1 MLRFLHNLVI
11 FTKTFNMKKKVKSF
25 GALIKEKR
33 VSTVAGAWVFYFL
46 VSLLPLLFL
55 FVTAFG
61 VLGVDVS
68 KEMVF
73 SLPKSIQGTASS
85 LMRTASDTS
94 KGVTIFFIIA
104 VIFSASTLLTQ
115 MNKDGEYIYG
125 VKSKNRKGIFRRL
138 WAITSL
144 ATLFTL
150 FLSFALIFVFK
161 KAVFSYF
168 GISASPLVVISAIF
182 FTILLCYAIIIL
194 LEKFISPV
202 KLTFGIS
209 LAGAG
214 VTFIITAVG
223 TTLFTLYLNTFRFT
237 GAFYGSLAGVI
248 VFIIWAYIL
257 MLALVLGSMV
267 NVSLYKKSQKV

>member
-1 MLRFLHNLVI
+1 
-11 FTKTFNMKKKVKSF
+11 MKKKVKSL

-46 VSLLPLLFL
+46 VSLIPLLFL

-61 VLGVDVS
+61 VFGVDVS

-73 SLPKSIQGTASS
+73 SLPKSIQGTANS
-85 LMRTASDTS
+85 LIRTASDTS
-94 KGVTIFFIIA
+94 KGVTVFFIIA

-125 VKSKNRKGIFRRL
+125 LKSRYRKGIFRRV

-144 ATLFTL
+144 AVLFAL
-150 FLSFALIFVFK
+150 FLSFALVFVFK

-168 GISASPLVVISAIF
+168 GVNASPLVVITAIF
-182 FTILLCYAIIIL
+182 FTLLLSYAIIIL

-202 KLTFGIS
+202 KLSFAIS

-223 TTLFTLYLNTFRFT
+223 TALFTLYLNTFRFT
-237 GAFYGSLAGVI
+237 GAFYGSLTGVI

-267 NVSLYKKSQKV
+267 NVSLYKKRQKV